1 MEQSGK
7 VKAALDYHA
16 QGKPGKIEV
25 HSSKSTK
32 TQQDLSLAYSPGV
45 AEPCKAIAENGQE
58 VYRYTTKGNMVAVIS
73 NGTAVLGLGNIG
85 PEASKPV
92 MEGKGV
98 LFKVFADV
106 DVFDLELNS
115 PDVDSF
121 VNSVKS
127 LEPTFGGINL
137 EDLKAPECFEIEKR
151 LEAEMNIPVMHDDQH
166 GTAII
171 TGAGLLNA
179 IELAD
184 KNIQDVKVVV
194 NGAGSAAVA
203 CSRFIISLGVQP
215 ENLLMLDRHG
225 VIHQDRSNLDPIKQE
240 FATQNSAQTLA
251 EALQDADVFLG
262 LSIGNLISKEMLKS
276 MAHNP
281 IVFAMANPTPEI
293 DYPDAIEARPDVIM
307 ATGRSDYPNQVNN
320 VLGFPFIF
328 RGAMDVRATHI
339 NEPMKIAAANAIA
352 NLAKQPVPDV
362 VNMAYD
368 HADFHFGSNY
378 ILPKPMDPRLITEV
392 APAVANAAIESGVSR
407 VAIEDWEAYYHSL
420 REKLGLENQIVHTV
434 LDKAHQ
440 DPKKVV
446 FTEAENLN
454 ILKAANI
461 VYERGYAYPI
471 LLGDETR
478 INQLIADN
486 NLSLEGCS
494 VVNPER
500 EPERQKQ
507 YGEFLFEHRK
517 RKGLTKKEAVSLM
530 QERIYF
536 GSMMVQQGVADVLIS
551 GSTRKYVD
559 SLRPAL
565 HTIGKQ
571 QGVQNVTAMYILM
584 TQKGPYFVADP
595 TVNVD
600 PGVDELVDI
609 AEQTH
614 QAVQQFNIE
623 PKIAMLSYTNF
634 GSAQGEIPKKVSEAT
649 RKLKERNPAMII
661 DGDIQGNFAVNNS
674 LRQEFFDFSDLTDQT
689 VNTLIFPNLASSNIA
704 YKLLQAL
711 GAIDA
716 IGPLILGLN
725 KSINVL
731 QMGSSV
737 DEIVNMTAYGVM
749 DAQQK

>member
-32 TQQDLSLAYSPGV
+32 TQQDLSLTYSPGV

-73 NGTAVLGLGNIG
+73 NGTTVLGLGNIG

-92 MEGKGV
+92 MEGKAV

-115 PDVDSF
+115 QDVNAF

-137 EDLKAPECFEIEKR
+137 EDLKAPACFEIEKR
-151 LEAEMNIPVMHDDQH
+151 LE
-166 GTAII
+166 
-171 TGAGLLNA
+171 
-179 IELAD
+179 
-184 KNIQDVKVVV
+184 
-194 NGAGSAAVA
+194 
-203 CSRFIISLGVQP
+203 
-215 ENLLMLDRHG
+215 
-225 VIHQDRSNLDPIKQE
+225 
-240 FATQNSAQTLA
+240 
-251 EALQDADVFLG
+251 
-262 LSIGNLISKEMLKS
+262 
-276 MAHNP
+276 
-281 IVFAMANPTPEI
+281 
-293 DYPDAIEARPDVIM
+293 
-307 ATGRSDYPNQVNN
+307 
-320 VLGFPFIF
+320 
-328 RGAMDVRATHI
+328 
-339 NEPMKIAAANAIA
+339 
-352 NLAKQPVPDV
+352 
-362 VNMAYD
+362 
-368 HADFHFGSNY
+368 
-378 ILPKPMDPRLITEV
+378 
-392 APAVANAAIESGVSR
+392 
-407 VAIEDWEAYYHSL
+407 
-420 REKLGLENQIVHTV
+420 
-434 LDKAHQ
+434 
-440 DPKKVV
+440 
-446 FTEAENLN
+446 
-454 ILKAANI
+454 
-461 VYERGYAYPI
+461 
-471 LLGDETR
+471 
-478 INQLIADN
+478 
-486 NLSLEGCS
+486 GCS
-494 VVNPER
+494 VVDPER

-507 YGEFLFEHRK
+507 YGEFLFDHRK

-530 QERIYF
+530 QKSIYF
-536 GSMMVQQGVADVLIS
+536 GTMMVQQGAADVLIS

-565 HTIGKQ
+565 HTVGKQ
-571 QGVQNVTAMYILM
+571 PGVQHVTAMYILM

-600 PGVDELVDI
+600 PGVAELVDI

-614 QAVQQFNIE
+614 QTVQQFNIK

-649 RKLKERNPAMII
+649 RKLKERNPGMII

-674 LRQEFFDFSDLTDQT
+674 LRQEFFDFSDLSDQT

-716 IGPLILGLN
+716 IGPLIVGLN